1 MRIVLLDEKRP
12 EREVMM
18 RTLAGAGYHPEG
30 CSDEQAALAAISRE
44 SPQIVVFSAPAKGAA
59 DLVRRL
65 KGADSSGQAYLLS
78 LVESAPSASDLAHLI
93 EAGANDFLR
102 RPIVDVELLERLKA
116 PARLVKWVKSLT
128 TTSAFD
134 LATRVDVAQ
143 LHAWQSLGDLAAADL
158 STMAG
163 HPFRVS
169 KAWPKRFTHHLR
181 SAMIPMSLAG
191 DELEARISV
200 VVDAITLRWVKSALL
215 GNANASADAVDDALR
230 ELANTAGGA
239 VKRAAL
245 AENVVLT
252 TGIPT
257 STDNAS
263 SHFEQHSC
271 WTLAPEGSDCFVAV
285 VGEIRQRA
293 NQRVAASQLTEGMV
307 LAHDVRN
314 ESGILLV
321 PAGSR
326 LTSTSAIKLSA
337 LLGPRFFLEVAP
349 TS

>member
-1 MRIVLLDEKRP
+1 MTLLALGQP
-12 EREVMM
+12 AFATM
-18 RTLAGAGYHPEG
+18 TSHLAGAVRDLFASYGSAVDLRTGARPALEEG
-30 CSDEQAALAAISRE
+30 QMSMA
-44 SPQIVVFSAPAKGAA
+44 V
-59 DLVRRL
+59 
-65 KGADSSGQAYLLS
+65 
-78 LVESAPSASDLAHLI
+78 
-93 EAGANDFLR
+93 
-102 RPIVDVELLERLKA
+102 
-116 PARLVKWVKSLT
+116 
-128 TTSAFD
+128 
-134 LATRVDVAQ
+134 
-143 LHAWQSLGDLAAADL
+143 WQSLGDLAAADL

>member
-1 MRIVLLDEKRP
+1 MRIVLFNDKKA
-12 EREVMM
+12 ERDAMM
-18 RTLAGAGYHPEG
+18 RTFANAGYHAEG
-30 CSDEQAALAAISRE
+30 SGDEQAALAAISRE
-44 SPQIVVFSAPAKGAA
+44 SPQIIVFSAPSKGAA

-78 LVESAPSASDLAHLI
+78 LVESTPSASDLAHII

-102 RPIVDVELLERLKA
+102 RPVVDVELLERLKA

-134 LATRVDVAQ
+134 LVTRIDVAE
-143 LHAWQSLGDLAAADL
+143 LHAWRSLGDLVAVDL
-158 STMAG
+158 SAMAG
-163 HPFRVS
+163 HPFCVS
-169 KAWPKRFTHHLR
+169 KAWPKRFTHHVR
-181 SAMIPMSLAG
+181 SATIPMSLAG
-191 DELEARISV
+191 DELEARVSV
-200 VVDAITLRWVKSALL
+200 VVDAITIRWVKSALL
-215 GNANASADAVDDALR
+215 GNPNASVDAVDDALR

-245 AENVVLT
+245 TENVVLT
-252 TGIPT
+252 TGIP

-349 TS
+349 TA